1 MRVLTFKESE
11 FWLLVYVGRGFLA
24 EKVWATFCG
33 RALSQRR
40 SGKWAFKGAVGLRRG
55 GGGKRSAAAEA
66 GELGA
71 AFAVRLKP
79 SAKLDSDGRME
90 MKNMDHYLRRL
101 KQELVRH

>member
-1 MRVLTFKESE
+1 MVAVSSRKKVL
-11 FWLLVYVGRGFLA
+11 A
-24 EKVWATFCG
+24 IFCG
-33 RALSQRR
+33 RALYQRR
-40 SGKWAFKGAVGLRRG
+40 SGKWAFKGAVRLRRR
-55 GGGKRSAAAEA
+55 GGKRSAAAEA